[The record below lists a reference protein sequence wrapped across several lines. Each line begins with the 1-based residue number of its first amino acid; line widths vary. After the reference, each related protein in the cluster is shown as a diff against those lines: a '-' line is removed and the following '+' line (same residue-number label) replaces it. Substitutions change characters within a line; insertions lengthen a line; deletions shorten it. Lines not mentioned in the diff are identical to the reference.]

1 MDEEQEEQKKTHL
14 IPTSSFVVMLVIMA
28 ACDGISFLL
37 GLLLVAF
44 AETVILSV
52 IFSIVNDVFVFIV
65 NMGIWFWTARHGMG
79 LKGAIGGGAGM
90 VIEIVPGLN
99 MLPTFTALVIALYI
113 ASRVKEKIP
122 LPAAAKLASKI

>member
-14 IPTSSFVVMLVIMA
+14 ISTASFVVMLVIMA

-37 GLLLVAF
+37 GF
-44 AETVILSV
+44 IVIDGGVLND
-52 IFSIVNDVFVFIV
+52 IFSFTA

-79 LKGAIGGGAGM
+79 LKGAMGGGAGM